1 MYIVFSLYSSSSSLF
16 PFLPLFCFSTSLLFP
31 NLCVC
36 VCVVCVVC
44 VCTPVSVIRAAC
56 THVKVI
62 SSSMDN
68 LWVAYTKGR
77 WLTLSQWPLT
87 ACESSGRGGAC
98 WVPLHPWW
106 DVDRPHPVQITTALC
121 YSWVQ
126 EAHHTKNTVFH
137 NTPFFSKSYIL
148 SPFYYHVYQGLEAV
162 SRHE

>member
-1 MYIVFSLYSSSSSLF
+1 M
-16 PFLPLFCFSTSLLFP
+16 
-31 NLCVC
+31 
-36 VCVVCVVC
+36 
-44 VCTPVSVIRAAC
+44 CTPVSVIRAAC

-77 WLTLSQWPLT
+77 WLALSQRPLT
-87 ACESSGRGGAC
+87 ACETSGRGGAC

-126 EAHHTKNTVFH
+126 EAHHTKNTIFH
-137 NTPFFSKSYIL
+137 NTPFFSKSYIP
-148 SPFYYHVYQGLEAV
+148 SPFSTTMCTKAWRLWVDMSRLGTQVYPCLQAFPVMNICNGSYLLQKQV
-162 SRHE
+162 LWLISG